1 MAFNPKKVRAQ
12 IEARIYKVLDL
23 LDPSGDNSKRMKQMF
38 DKMNDAGFARFM
50 ETVKAG
56 DYQLNLV
63 MPNVTKP
70 VKIQNLIKAA
80 KEVNINLQ
88 QRLWMTDRVTGK
100 KYLTNEAYLIL
111 QLPIRRTQQEWDKK
125 ISVPSR
131 DRKIDHL
138 TGQVMGDDD
147 AVALSAPEIQSLGA
161 RGLEKSIL
169 ELIKV
174 RGGDT
179 TAYGDFK
186 RQQQETGQVS
196 LGLLSPNTRVRS
208 ADIARVLLTGM
219 MLDNNL

>member
-38 DKMNDAGFARFM
+38 DKMNDVRFARFM
-50 ETVKAG
+50 DTVKAG